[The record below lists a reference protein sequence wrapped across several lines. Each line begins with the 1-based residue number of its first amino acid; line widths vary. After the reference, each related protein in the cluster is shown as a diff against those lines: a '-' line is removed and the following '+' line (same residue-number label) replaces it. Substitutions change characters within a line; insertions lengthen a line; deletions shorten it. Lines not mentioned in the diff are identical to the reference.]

1 MSSSCPKSSW
11 VLSLCR
17 CPHSYPG
24 RRAHMCCLLVL
35 LLLMHV
41 CGCLWLPPFL
51 RSCCA
56 LFVCLPSMSTAS
68 RLWSIFFSFF
78 LFFLQLCPL
87 PCVLCV
93 LCVILRPVFKFNC
106 CGNCTHEPLSQSERL
121 RLRHGVGLGLGTDIG
136 FARVDCGRDRLD
148 FQSKCSAREQLH
160 SRHAPVSY
168 VPSPLYWAFLILVNK
183 ILSNF

>member
-1 MSSSCPKSSW
+1 MLPVIVVVAVCCCCCMSA
-11 VLSLCR
+11 VVF
-17 CPHSYPG
+17 G
-24 RRAHMCCLLVL
+24 CLLFCV
-35 LLLMHV
+35 V
-41 CGCLWLPPFL
+41 VVPC
-51 RSCCA
+51 
-56 LFVCLPSMSTAS
+56 LFVCRACQLLLVYAAS
-68 RLWSIFFSFF
+68 SF
-78 LFFLQLCPL
+78 LFSLFLQLCPL

-106 CGNCTHEPLSQSERL
+106 CGNCTHEPLSQSERLRL